1 MKRKLSIFCS
11 VLAALIPMI
20 AGCFH
25 SSAEPEQKMGKI
37 RRVYGF
43 FTPQNEE
50 EVKILASLGVKGIC
64 TSTKPENI
72 ALLHKY
78 GIEAYA
84 VSGPMGVH
92 PNVITADE
100 QTLLDHYM
108 GKDLPKSMP
117 WAERNAVVQKRLL
130 EADYSYG
137 GEPLSDRKEIFWE
150 GKVFCIIG
158 EKARAKA
165 CERLTK
171 TCALPGI
178 DGIAFDYVGYTNYYG
193 CQHPDCL
200 KLCEEYLKKH
210 NLSDT
215 KENRDKFYL
224 FELAE
229 YYRVCAEHIKKI
241 DPDFRVIAHLYP
253 VFTPQPLYGKHLKID
268 IAGETCAWYRLWDL
282 KKVEKYAKSVRQNQ
296 HEYYKTTECVPFIAF
311 TAGGLIDKKDAAHIE
326 QELQAILRSGTDA
339 IMVHELSSVLAVPEV
354 LAVFRKYC
362 SPE

>member
-20 AGCFH
+20 TGCFH

-150 GKVFCIIG
+150 GKVM
-158 EKARAKA
+158 
-165 CERLTK
+165 L
-171 TCALPGI
+171 L
-178 DGIAFDYVGYTNYYG
+178 
-193 CQHPDCL
+193 H
-200 KLCEEYLKKH
+200 
-210 NLSDT
+210 LS
-215 KENRDKFYL
+215 
-224 FELAE
+224 
-229 YYRVCAEHIKKI
+229 
-241 DPDFRVIAHLYP
+241 P
-253 VFTPQPLYGKHLKID
+253 
-268 IAGETCAWYRLWDL
+268 
-282 KKVEKYAKSVRQNQ
+282 
-296 HEYYKTTECVPFIAF
+296 
-311 TAGGLIDKKDAAHIE
+311 
-326 QELQAILRSGTDA
+326 
-339 IMVHELSSVLAVPEV
+339 
-354 LAVFRKYC
+354 
-362 SPE
+362 